1 MRERTNYKRNP
12 AIHCWIKHIEEGK
25 YNENEN
31 VIHTIFGKVKRARLI
46 ATIIEKNEKL
56 IESDEFEIGLEDDSK
71 TNVRLIF
78 SLDDNTGLIR
88 AYKDKVNPENFITY
102 NIGDVV
108 DVVGRVSKKGG
119 YMSLW
124 IEIINKVEEPN
135 LILLRNAEII
145 KRIKLGDI
153 QEVPSLS
160 DVDDLFEDE
169 FSFTNEDDL
178 KEKVF
183 SVIVSQSING
193 KGITFER
200 LRKEIKIPDIELRS
214 YLNDL
219 ILESRIYESDK
230 DNFESY

>member
-1 MRERTNYKRNP
+1 MSERSSYKRNP

-31 VIHTIFGKVKRARLI
+31 IIRTIFGKVKRVRLL

-56 IESDEFEIGLEDDSK
+56 IEIDEFEMDLGDDSK
-71 TNVRLIF
+71 ANVRLIF
-78 SLDDNTGLIR
+78 SLDDTTGLIR
-88 AYKDKVNPENFITY
+88 AYKDKVDPEDYIDY
-102 NIGDVV
+102 NVGDIV

-124 IEIINKVEEPN
+124 IEIFKKVDEPN

-145 KRIKLGDI
+145 SRIKEGDI
-153 QEVPSLS
+153 EEIPSQA
-160 DVDDLFEDE
+160 DVDNQFEDE
-169 FSFTNEDDL
+169 FNFGEEDDL

-183 SVIVSQSING
+183 SIIDSHSTNGRGIN
-193 KGITFER
+193 FER
-200 LRKEIKIPDIELRS
+200 LGKQIKIPDIELRS

-230 DNFESY
+230 DIFESY